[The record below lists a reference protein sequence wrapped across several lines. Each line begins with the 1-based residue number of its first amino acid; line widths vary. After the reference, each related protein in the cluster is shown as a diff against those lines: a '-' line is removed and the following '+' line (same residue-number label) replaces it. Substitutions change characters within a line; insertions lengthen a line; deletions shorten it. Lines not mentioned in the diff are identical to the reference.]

1 MCALVDVKVDG
12 GYSTFQTPF
21 GAFLAILNNGPKEST
36 QTSMVVL
43 WSSWKKFLIYG
54 VSRFSFGIAFGFNG
68 ASRQK
73 SECSL
78 TSDILRIRADS
89 FFHANWSWDTYGQI
103 RETFGYVCGMP
114 YHMQILILRYFSLR
128 ISYCLTSKLQD
139 YFFKEYAFDTSTKL
153 YTTITYISSTL
164 SCILGCS
171 KGLTTILRS
180 FCEKNS
186 YEKAKQII
194 LSSY

>member
-1 MCALVDVKVDG
+1 
-12 GYSTFQTPF
+12 
-21 GAFLAILNNGPKEST
+21 
-36 QTSMVVL
+36 MVVL

-180 FCEKNS
+180 FCEKNPMRKRNKLFCLRIS
-186 YEKAKQII
+186 FVFHLCERSQKFENLIA
-194 LSSY
+194 LSWKT